1 MTASLATS
9 GYGTILKRG
18 DGGTK
23 ASLTT
28 DSGTAAKKIVW
39 EARATGTGGNSI
51 SVDLDGS
58 GTHTST
64 TVSVVSNAI
73 TVLLKSS
80 SGTPSALAS
89 EVVAAIRASVAASA
103 LVKVTLGG
111 DGTGIVSDAGPTSL
125 AGGVAEAFSAVAE
138 VNNISG
144 PSEALETIDVTHLTS
159 PSARREFIAS
169 LLDSGECSFDLNFLP
184 SDANQSGVRNDLSN
198 RVRRR
203 WQIVYT
209 DESLTTA
216 EFDAFVT
223 SWEPSAQVDDKLGVS
238 AGLKVTGPVTMT
250 ATA

>member
-1 MTASLATS
+1 MPASLATS

-23 ASLTT
+23 ASLIT
-28 DSGTAAKKIVW
+28 DSGTAAKKITW

-51 SVDLDGS
+51 TLTLVSS
-58 GTHTST
+58 GTVATTS
-64 TVSVVSNAI
+64 VAVVGSAI
-73 TVLLKSS
+73 TVTERSS
-80 SGTPSALAS
+80 SGTALATAA
-89 EVVAAIRASVAASA
+89 EVVAVIRASVAASA

-111 DGTGIVSDAGPTSL
+111 DGTGVVTTATVTNL
-125 AGGVAEAFSAVAE
+125 AGGVAEAYTAVAE

-184 SDANQSGVRNDLSN
+184 SDANQSGVRSDLSN

-238 AGLKVTGPVTMT
+238 AGLKVTGPVSMT
-250 ATA
+250 ATV